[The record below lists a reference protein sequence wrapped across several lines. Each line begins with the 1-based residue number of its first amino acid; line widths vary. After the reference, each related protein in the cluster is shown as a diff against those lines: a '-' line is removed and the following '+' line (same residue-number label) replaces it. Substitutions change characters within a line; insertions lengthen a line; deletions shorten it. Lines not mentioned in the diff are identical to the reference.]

1 MTNYRQMK
9 KDYEKNK
16 QKLKQANEKTDI
28 VNTESNK
35 IENIITTLKPNLV
48 NKKNYTISNEQLE
61 TIKSYISKVRDTTKS
76 IKGVNDLD
84 IIMKEYEKDLREHD
98 NEVRTLNRT
107 IIQKDF
113 EIKELK
119 EDLGIAKDTIS
130 SQEKEIKHLNVFKN
144 LWNKFMKFFKNRVRY
159 YADESYKKVY
169 EAMKKDNILRQDDI
183 AYIDNKNVKNKKYER
198 W

>member
-1 MTNYRQMK
+1 MK

-35 IENIITTLKPNLV
+35 LENIITTLKPNLV
-48 NKKNYTISNEQLE
+48 NKKNYTISNEQIE

-84 IIMKEYEKDLREHD
+84 IIMKEYEKDLKEHD

-144 LWNKFMKFFKNRVRY
+144 LWNKFMKFFKNVVRY
-159 YADESYKKVY
+159 YKDESYRKLY
-169 EAMKKDNILRQDDI
+169 EEMKKDNILRQEDI
-183 AYIDNKNVKNKKYER
+183 NFIENKNAKKRNYER